1 MDIQVLKNF
10 LLVAQERNITRAAES
25 LHIAQPTLSRQ
36 IQNLEEEYGRQ
47 LFYRDNKTIR
57 LTEQGRIL
65 QQRANEII
73 YLFEKSRSEIN
84 PVPGTV
90 SGEIRISLC
99 EASAVDSIYALVK
112 QFQTEYPLTVFRFFN
127 TSSETSSE
135 LIEDGIVDMGLLFGY
150 ADGRRL
156 NSHRLRKEESRAV
169 LMRKDHPLAA
179 KEEISMEDLKGW
191 PLVVYQDAVRGV
203 PSMIEY
209 GLTAD
214 DMKATFTTTFSALKM
229 VQQGI
234 GIATIIKDTVDS
246 SIVTNIASLVT
257 RPMKDAP
264 LVPTFLAW
272 KRNGTL
278 SDQASLFLDMLKEN
292 L

>member
-127 TSSETSSE
+127 TSSETSSG

>member
-73 YLFEKSRSEIN
+73 YLFEKSLSEIN

-127 TSSETSSE
+127 TSSETSSG

>member
-73 YLFEKSRSEIN
+73 YLFEKSLSEIN